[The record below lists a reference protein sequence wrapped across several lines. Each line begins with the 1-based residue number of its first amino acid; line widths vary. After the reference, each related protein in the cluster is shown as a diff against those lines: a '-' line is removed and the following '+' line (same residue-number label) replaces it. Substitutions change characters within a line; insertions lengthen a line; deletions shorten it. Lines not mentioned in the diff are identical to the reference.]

1 MEKTKKKKM
10 KDREMIKND
19 RYPKKKKHIILF
31 RLWLHQSPNL
41 NI

>member
-19 RYPKKKKHIILF
+19 RYPKKKNILYYF
-31 RLWLHQSPNL
+31 ACDYTNHR
-41 NI
+41 I